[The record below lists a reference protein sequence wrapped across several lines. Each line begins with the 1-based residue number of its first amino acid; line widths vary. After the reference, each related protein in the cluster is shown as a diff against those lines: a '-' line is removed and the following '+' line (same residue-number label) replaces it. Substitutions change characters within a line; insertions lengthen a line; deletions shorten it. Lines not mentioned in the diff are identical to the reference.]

1 MIIKHTFFWTILV
14 LFLAAPGVADAQIKL
29 TWEVLKYDVSVDLP
43 SDMAAVREADITASL
58 DLRNQSNSSFDRVS
72 LRISDKA
79 KVSEITSGGSK
90 IDFSSSGEKVTESQ
104 RLQLL
109 RLNVPPVAAG
119 SSLRVTLKYKLTVE
133 SNSGLSALSPVNS
146 QFLPLSFWYP
156 TPTSWFFSEGGDY
169 SPFDLSI
176 QGPGARDIV
185 SAGSVEGTKVSNP
198 LKGMPFFATGKWR
211 KSEHDGVVVY
221 APESRHVAAG
231 RAAEMAKLANEAK
244 AFAEKALGAKF
255 SVPLKIVGVARG
267 AGFSDSGVIFVE
279 RGAFSAKSL
288 DSKTTG
294 AISEAIVKTILG
306 NVIEVRGAGY
316 GVIREGL
323 SRFVSN
329 RFLEEKFGAGIA
341 EIVRLRQISNY
352 SAIVDRD
359 SPLSFVSPVDGY
371 FYSAN
376 GNKGSMIWRY
386 LDKTVGA
393 DFMEIV
399 RSESEDGNLTLS
411 EIRNSFAGHK
421 EFLDYSFDKITTL
434 NLMIGN
440 PVSGTG
446 HTRAA
451 LRNFGEFSANVRV
464 VGYDGTGK
472 EYSQNIVIPAND
484 FAEARFE
491 TPAKI
496 VRVEVDPE
504 KLYVQT
510 SYIDD
515 VAPREIDDN
524 DPLVYIKKEF
534 DRQKFDEAATNAKAV
549 LARYPELDEA
559 RVFLARSYLA
569 SNKITDAKL
578 EFERVL
584 NSKLPSP
591 QSLAWALFGLGEAA
605 RKTGQ
610 PSVARTFYDEAI
622 WSDADYGASLAA
634 RRARSALVTGAAVP
648 GDVASFFAGFDKAV
662 IANSKREVE
671 AYILSG
677 EISRFASNVAGQA
690 QEWQTRVVAID
701 DVDDEN
707 IFVETA
713 LTLKLLNREVETGL
727 AVFRLSRVD
736 GKLLLS
742 GVDVFEVS

>member
-29 TWEVLKYDVSVDLP
+29 TWEVLKYDVSVNLP

-90 IDFSSSGEKVTESQ
+90 VDFSTSSEKVTESQ

-119 SSLRVTLKYKLTVE
+119 SGIRVTLKYKLAVE

-169 SPFDLSI
+169 APFDLSI
-176 QGPGARDIV
+176 QGPGGRDIV

-211 KSEHDGVVVY
+211 KSEHDGVVVF

-267 AGFSDSGVIFVE
+267 AGFSDSGVVFVE

-329 RFLEEKFGAGIA
+329 RFLEEKFGAGVA

-376 GNKGSMIWRY
+376 GNKGAMIWRY

-510 SYIDD
+510 SYVDD

-707 IFVETA
+707 ILVETA

-742 GVDVFEVS
+742 GVDVFEVG